1 VARPRPPDGELIR
14 TLGHGASDEAAPVSR
29 PVPLVT
35 VTRSGVEEAVHLGSV
50 AVVDEGGALVASA
63 GDPGRVAFARSSMKP
78 LQAAVSLELLR
89 EELTDA
95 EVAVMCASHNGEP
108 MHIEMVRSL
117 LERAG
122 LGFASLRCPPTFP
135 LDAEAARG
143 VSGPAPELHNC
154 SGKHAGMLLASRM
167 RGFDTG
173 SYLEPEHPVQQAVLE
188 AVSKAADG
196 PPVGVG
202 TDGCGLPVHAFSL
215 AGLALIF
222 ARLVRPGRLGSLASA
237 AERAVRGMLAEPY
250 LVAGRDRVC
259 TAVMEVVPGV
269 VVKAGAEGL
278 LCAGVVKRGVG
289 IAVKI
294 EDGSSRACPPAL
306 LRVLRL
312 LGVLAEEHQT
322 ALQRLARPSVLGG
335 GRRVGELRA
344 DFELDFS

>member
-1 VARPRPPDGELIR
+1 MR
-14 TLGHGASDEAAPVSR
+14 GA
-29 PVPLVT
+29 VPLVT

-50 AVVDEGGALVASA
+50 AVVEEGGTLVASA

-78 LQAAVSLELLR
+78 LQAAVSLDLLG

-95 EVAVMCASHNGEP
+95 EVAVMSASHNGEP
-108 MHIEMVRSL
+108 VHIETVRRL

-122 LGFASLRCPPTFP
+122 FGFDALRCPPTFP
-135 LDAEAARG
+135 LDPEAARG
-143 VSGPAPELHNC
+143 VSGPARELHNC
-154 SGKHAGMLLASRM
+154 SGKHAGMLLASR
-167 RGFDTG
+167 RQGYDTG
-173 SYLEPEHPVQQAVLE
+173 SYAEPDHPVQQAVLE
-188 AVSKAADG
+188 AASKAAG
-196 PPVGVG
+196 APPVEVG

-278 LCAGVVKRGVG
+278 LCAGVVARGVG

-312 LGVLAEEHQT
+312 LGDLNEQQER
-322 ALQRLARPSVLGG
+322 ALQGMARPAVLGG
-335 GRRVGELRA
+335 GRPVGELRA
-344 DFELDFS
+344 EFGLDFA